1 MHPNQAEINSSWGS
15 PLTQAIHEGGAD
27 FIASLV
33 LGDSIRMNDETYNY
47 GYQHEEELWREFST
61 KMYETWEIGQE
72 EIYKW
77 FYGGQKEGVPTML
90 GYFIGYQIT
99 KS

>member
-1 MHPNQAEINSSWGS
+1 MVISMKKNFGEK
-15 PLTQAIHEGGAD
+15 
-27 FIASLV
+27 
-33 LGDSIRMNDETYNY
+33 
-47 GYQHEEELWREFST
+47 FST
-61 KMYETWEIGQE
+61 KMYETGDIGQE

-99 KS
+99 KSYYDKMENKQKAIHRILHPHFSKRLLKDSGYPNP

>member
-1 MHPNQAEINSSWGS
+1 
-15 PLTQAIHEGGAD
+15 
-27 FIASLV
+27 
-33 LGDSIRMNDETYNY
+33 MNDETYNY

-61 KMYETWEIGQE
+61 KMYETGEIGQE

-99 KS
+99 KSYYDKMENKQKAIYRILHPHFSKRLLKDSGYPNS